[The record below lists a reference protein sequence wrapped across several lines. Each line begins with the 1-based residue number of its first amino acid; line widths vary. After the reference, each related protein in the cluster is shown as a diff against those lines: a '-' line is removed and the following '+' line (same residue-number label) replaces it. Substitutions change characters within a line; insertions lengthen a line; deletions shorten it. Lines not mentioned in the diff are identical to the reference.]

1 MRQGRR
7 QKEPVD
13 QEGSLR
19 LSAKAPPDVANNDI
33 EQQMIARIASI
44 WERNK
49 EARSSRV
56 TILERAVAALL
67 EGTLSPEAQRA
78 AQRAAHRLAGSLGTL
93 GSYQGSRLAREM
105 EQIFAGP
112 APLDP
117 AKASPLSN
125 LVVHLYQELERHQ
138 IFT

>member
-1 MRQGRR
+1 MRQERR
-7 QKEPVD
+7 QKEPLE

-19 LSAKAPPDVANNDI
+19 VSPKAPPDVSNSDI

-78 AQRAAHRLAGSLGTL
+78 AERAAHRLAGSLGTL

-105 EQIFAGP
+105 EQIFAGQ
-112 APLDP
+112 APLDS
-117 AKASPLSN
+117 AEASPLSN
-125 LVVHLYQELERHQ
+125 LVVRLHQELERHQ

>member
-1 MRQGRR
+1 MRQERR
-7 QKEPVD
+7 QNEPVE

-19 LSAKAPPDVANNDI
+19 LSRKAPPDVSNSDI
-33 EQQMIARIASI
+33 EQQMIARIANI

-78 AQRAAHRLAGSLGTL
+78 AQRVAHRLAGSLGTL

-117 AKASPLSN
+117 AKA
-125 LVVHLYQELERHQ
+125 
-138 IFT
+138 

>member
-1 MRQGRR
+1 MRQEER
-7 QKEPVD
+7 QKEPV
-13 QEGSLR
+13 QQARSLR
-19 LSAKAPPDVANNDI
+19 ISPKAPPDVSNSDI

-78 AQRAAHRLAGSLGTL
+78 GQRAAHRLAGSLGTL

-105 EQIFAGP
+105 EQIFAGQ
-112 APLDP
+112 APLDS
-117 AKASPLSN
+117 AEASPLSN
-125 LVVHLYQELERHQ
+125 LVVRLHQELERHQ